1 MDKDAWSSSLR
12 WMGRQDVLSR
22 VVRQVTGRT
31 VIDYVNQ
38 MLMMEA
44 AFLLRT
50 SNLSIQQI
58 ADRLHFADTSSLSKF
73 FLRMK
78 GLSPREYRKRG

>member
-22 VVRQVTGRT
+22 VVRQVTCRT